1 MTRAERRRAERQEA
15 KLSVTYN
22 MDKRAIDKIKS
33 DAVWEGIDTA
43 FILMMGLPI
52 SILQD
57 KFGQLMR
64 KEGRAETFVE
74 LLLERY
80 EMFKEGYFTLDDLL
94 NDLHTEAGVSIPGIV
109 YTPGSCQVKFEK

>member
-43 FILMMGLPI
+43 FILMIGLPI

-57 KFGQLMR
+57 KFGQLMK
-64 KEGRAETFVE
+64 KEGRAETFAE

-80 EMFKEGYFTLDDLL
+80 EMFKEGYFALDDIL
-94 NDLHTEAGVSIPGIV
+94 NDLHTEAGVSIPGVV
-109 YTPGSCQVKFEK
+109 YDPNGGQIRYSK